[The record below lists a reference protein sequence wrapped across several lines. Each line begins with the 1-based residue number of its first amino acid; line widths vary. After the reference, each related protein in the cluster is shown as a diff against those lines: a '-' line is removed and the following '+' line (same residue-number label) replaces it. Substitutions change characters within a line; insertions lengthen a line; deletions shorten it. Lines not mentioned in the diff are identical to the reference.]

1 MLAWTGPLSFSQLRV
16 GGGKPVAS
24 HDRETKLL
32 STTFTLSGLEPR
44 MMGGTEWKKNKN
56 AEQKMMIQL

>member
-1 MLAWTGPLSFSQLRV
+1 MPAPTGPLSLSQLRV

-44 MMGGTEWKKNKN
+44 MTGGTERKDRKT
-56 AEQKMMIQL
+56 QSRR